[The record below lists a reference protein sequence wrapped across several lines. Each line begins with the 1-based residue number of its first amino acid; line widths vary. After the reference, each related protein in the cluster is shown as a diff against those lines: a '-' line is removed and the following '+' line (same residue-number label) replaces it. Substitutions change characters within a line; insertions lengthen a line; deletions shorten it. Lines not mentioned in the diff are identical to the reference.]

1 MGQKG
6 QKDILVSLHTFVT
19 QDVTDLH
26 YSDSPGLKDDEM
38 LRDGVFCDN
47 LRPSLPVGDW
57 TKEDW
62 KLVSD
67 EVQVMVYWDT
77 NVEKTKARCSR
88 DDAPTAAENV
98 DCGRSLSEHCT
109 FMIK

>member
-47 LRPSLPVGDW
+47 L
-57 TKEDW
+57 
-62 KLVSD
+62 
-67 EVQVMVYWDT
+67 
-77 NVEKTKARCSR
+77 
-88 DDAPTAAENV
+88 
-98 DCGRSLSEHCT
+98 
-109 FMIK
+109 